1 MDDFSSLKSRNP
13 VALCRGIGERLRAW
27 RMQRG
32 WTQEELAERAGV
44 GLSTLKSMEKS
55 GSANLTRLARIAVT
69 LGLDEDLRNL
79 FLPPL
84 QADSLAEVKRRIRQ
98 RAPKR
103 SRKEGSQNGPAR

>member
-1 MDDFSSLKSRNP
+1 
-13 VALCRGIGERLRAW
+13 
-27 RMQRG
+27 MQRG

-103 SRKEGSQNGPAR
+103 SRKEGSQTGPAR